1 MTSIVPIVC
10 DIESDYGS
18 VKNADLFDERLV
30 AIRKR
35 FNNGV
40 DPIVKSELGIDIEVA
55 QRLLDADMTKAKTA
69 EMLGIKEY
77 QLNRYIINGYLTY
90 KNHKG
95 TSTAKKRRFQFY
107 KNGDYIVS
115 GTYSEISEITDISI
129 ASLRYY
135 RTSKYKQRHHTD
147 RYRLVPIV

>member
-1 MTSIVPIVC
+1 MVSIVPIVC

-18 VKNADLFDERLV
+18 VKNADLFDKRLV
-30 AIRKR
+30 EIRKR
-35 FNNGV
+35 FNHGI

-55 QRLLDADMTKAKTA
+55 QRLLDSDMTKSKVA

-90 KNHKG
+90 GNHRGK
-95 TSTAKKRRFQFY
+95 STAKKSRFQFY
-107 KNGDYIVS
+107 KNGDYVVS
-115 GTYSEISEITDISI
+115 GTYSEISEITNISI

-135 RTSKYKQRHHTD
+135 RTSKYKQRHHTA